1 MRDAYNIMSV
11 SSYDDGSGVQARGGN
26 EPSVFQSPDNNIMLN
41 QTHIL
46 KYIMYSNNLLTCDII
61 IIIQLSL

>member
-1 MRDAYNIMSV
+1 MSV